1 MLERLNGKTVPLSK
15 VANIFNGIQTSA
27 ERPEKFSDKK
37 AVYWFDR
44 TEIKNEDEKYVSVE
58 KYGKAYKIE
67 KDLLKPYFKP
77 TKSAE
82 KGMETY
88 SALTTDKQIIF
99 PYDPEGRLIRG
110 APATPVCIPARHLC
124 CWILKISDRRICIM
138 MLWQA
143 QKEFMRSMIL

>member
-1 MLERLNGKTVPLSK
+1 MESILIRSGQLDHNPWKLSSDIAFLQMLERLNGKTVPLSK

-37 AVYWFDR
+37 AV
-44 TEIKNEDEKYVSVE
+44 
-58 KYGKAYKIE
+58 
-67 KDLLKPYFKP
+67 KPYFKP

-99 PYDPEGRLIRG
+99 PYDSEGRLIRG